1 MSFDTGFCFF
11 MCGVVF
17 IVVFSVVA
25 SCERWTYDCS
35 SLLCKILALLASF
48 VSLVCICVVPSSAMY
63 ATWII
68 GNSKITELFIAVF
81 LSIVLVGIWSWATG
95 MKKRFPKVIYVSF
108 IVIYI
113 VLTFIGTIW
122 ERNYIKYE
130 SNIEYVTRKEEE
142 PYKDRKL
149 LYFYGIPAD
158 EVSEE
163 VVKEIA
169 SSDGKIQA
177 SYDEV
182 PYWYWAKSNEG
193 KFKTCPAKDARIV
206 FIDEDEEP
214 RVVITIEHELKVKID
229 HNTEGVEV
237 DEEVVEDKT
246 KKIYHFHLHKST
258 TKHHLW

>member
-1 MSFDTGFCFF
+1 MSFDTGSNFF
-11 MCGVVF
+11 IFGVAFIIVF
-17 IVVFSVVA
+17 VILAEWNSWDF
-25 SCERWTYDCS
+25 ENS
-35 SLLCKILALLASF
+35 SLLYKVISILTLFTSLVFMCVIPSAIMLASW
-48 VSLVCICVVPSSAMY
+48 LVNMY
-63 ATWII
+63 KTYI
-68 GNSKITELFIAVF
+68 LLIAIV
-81 LSIVLVGIWSWATG
+81 LSILFVFIWSYTVG
-95 MKKRFPKVIYVSF
+95 LKKRFPKVIFISS

-122 ERNYIKYE
+122 ERNYLKYE
-130 SNIEYVTRKEEE
+130 SNVEYVTRKEDEI
-142 PYKDRKL
+142 YKDRKL

-163 VVKEIA
+163 DVKEIV

-177 SYDEV
+177 SFDEV

>member
-1 MSFDTGFCFF
+1 MNLDTGVIVFLF
-11 MCGVVF
+11 GV
-17 IVVFSVVA
+17 ICILIFSVMAIAEGWHYEYSTSEDKVIA
-25 SCERWTYDCS
+25 
-35 SLLCKILALLASF
+35 LLCSF
-48 VSLVCICVVPSSAMY
+48 ISLVCVCVIPSAAMY
-63 ATWII
+63 ATLLIEI
-68 GNSKITELFIAVF
+68 SKINELFIAIF
-81 LSIVLVGIWSWATG
+81 LAFVLFGIWSWATG
-95 MKKRFPKVIYVSF
+95 MKTRFPKVIYVSF

-122 ERNYIKYE
+122 ERNYLK
-130 SNIEYVTRKEEE
+130 
-142 PYKDRKL
+142 
-149 LYFYGIPAD
+149 
-158 EVSEE
+158 
-163 VVKEIA
+163 
-169 SSDGKIQA
+169 SSF
-177 SYDEV
+177 DEV

>member
-1 MSFDTGFCFF
+1 MNLDTGVIVFLF
-11 MCGVVF
+11 GV
-17 IVVFSVVA
+17 ICILIFSVMAIAEGWHYEYSTSEDKVIA
-25 SCERWTYDCS
+25 
-35 SLLCKILALLASF
+35 LLCSF
-48 VSLVCICVVPSSAMY
+48 ISLVCVCVIPSAAMY
-63 ATWII
+63 ATLLIEI
-68 GNSKITELFIAVF
+68 SKINELFIAIF
-81 LSIVLVGIWSWATG
+81 LAFVLFGIWSWATG
-95 MKKRFPKVIYVSF
+95 MKTRFPKVIYVSF

-122 ERNYIKYE
+122 ERNYLKYE
-130 SNIEYVTRKEEE
+130 SNVEYVTRKEEE
-142 PYKDRKL
+142 IYKDRKL

-163 VVKEIA
+163 DVKEIV

-177 SYDEV
+177 SFDEV

>member
-1 MSFDTGFCFF
+1 MNFDTIVLFF
-11 MCGVVF
+11 MFGVVSTAVF
-17 IVVFSVVA
+17 ALIV
-25 SCERWTYDCS
+25 EWNRWDYDYS
-35 SLLCKILALLASF
+35 SLSSKVLALPISIATL
-48 VSLVCICVVPSSAMY
+48 ICTCVIPSSVFFAG
-63 ATWII
+63 WLNDISRI
-68 GNSKITELFIAVF
+68 FELFKAIF
-81 LSIVLVGIWSWATG
+81 LAFVLFGIWSWATG
-95 MKKRFPKVIYVSF
+95 MKTRFPKVIYVSF

-122 ERNYIKYE
+122 ERNYLKYE
-130 SNIEYVTRKEEE
+130 SNVEYVTRKEEE
-142 PYKDRKL
+142 IYKDRKL

-163 VVKEIA
+163 DVKEIV

-177 SYDEV
+177 SFDEV